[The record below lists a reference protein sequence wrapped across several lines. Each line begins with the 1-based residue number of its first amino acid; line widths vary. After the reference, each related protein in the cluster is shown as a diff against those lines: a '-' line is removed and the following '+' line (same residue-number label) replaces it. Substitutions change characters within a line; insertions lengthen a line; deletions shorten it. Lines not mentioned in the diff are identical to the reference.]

1 MGIIISENLIECVNS
16 ANDNNEDSQEIIN
29 EAVNLLVKSK

>member
-1 MGIIISENLIECVNS
+1 ENLIECVNS

>member
-1 MGIIISENLIECVNS
+1 NS
-16 ANDNNEDSQEIIN
+16 ADDNNEDSQEIIN